1 MQSDGKNCPVDGG
14 VDDANDDKLSKLLK
28 GRGMLVEMN
37 QFTSPSHEFVYNV
50 FFLLLCHDN
59 YYSRNL
65 SKNVKSTLPQF
76 AIVFLCNLWYN
87 YKHYMIGEIWDN
99 LMRHKLRLGLLLVTL
114 ALGVVAG
121 AKIMAYHQP
130 TVSHAQEIGVGP
142 APVYNNSLTLRIPGK
157 SGKVA
162 YELVFASD
170 FRSAKITVTA
180 EALSSN
186 AAVKILNP
194 SGQVVVSEQTSTQ
207 GTEIKFTSAP
217 KTYSVS
223 LGKGYM
229 LDVQGA
235 NVQVLSNLDY
245 SLATAFMPS
254 GSSERYVMMTDGL
267 RKSTWSESEGKTAL
281 YNLLKN
287 YIVGQIETYKS
298 KLSDAVLNNKNLDV
312 ANKTRI
318 VLAYRNLKGVDQEP
332 YREFIKHLQRGG
344 VPEITYKGQR
354 TYTVGDQVDFTK
366 LVSARDGED
375 GAYAPEQIITK
386 SEVDLSR
393 AGQYTLA
400 YTVGDSDE
408 NTVTLKIPITVAEA
422 QIADD
427 APTTDTQQPPT
438 TPNTTV
444 NSDAEDSASSTV
456 YTVGGGM
463 NIETGSAELIDDSD
477 ATVWGEQVEAENTMS
492 SQIITSETATE
503 VSSTTKNTEQQEQ
516 SHGISASQ
524 IILIVLG
531 IILLFGLVR
540 FIFDHYVR

>member
-1 MQSDGKNCPVDGG
+1 
-14 VDDANDDKLSKLLK
+14 
-28 GRGMLVEMN
+28 
-37 QFTSPSHEFVYNV
+37 
-50 FFLLLCHDN
+50 
-59 YYSRNL
+59 
-65 SKNVKSTLPQF
+65 
-76 AIVFLCNLWYN
+76 
-87 YKHYMIGEIWDN
+87 MIGEIWDN

-121 AKIMAYHQP
+121 AKIMACHQP

-180 EALSSN
+180 ETLSSN

-235 NVQVLSNLDY
+235 NVQVLSNLNY

-254 GSSERYVMMTDGL
+254 GSSERYVVMTDGL
-267 RKSTWSESEGKTAL
+267 RKSTWNESEGKTAL

-298 KLSDAVLNNKNLDV
+298 QLSDAVLNNKNLDV

-318 VLAYRNLKGVDQEP
+318 VLAYRNLKGADQEP

-354 TYTVGDQVDFTK
+354 TYTVGDQVDFAK

-408 NTVTLKIPITVAEA
+408 NIVTLKIPITVAEA
-422 QIADD
+422 QSVDD
-427 APTTDTQQPPT
+427 APATNTQQPPT
-438 TPNTTV
+438 TPNTNV
-444 NSDAEDSASSTV
+444 SSNAETSASSTV

-463 NIETGSAELIDDSD
+463 NIDTDPIESLDGDES
-477 ATVWGEQVEAENTMS
+477 TVWGEQVEAENTMS

-503 VSSTTKNTEQQEQ
+503 VSSSTKNAEQQEQ

-524 IILIVLG
+524 IVLIALG
-531 IILLFGLVR
+531 IVLLFGLVR